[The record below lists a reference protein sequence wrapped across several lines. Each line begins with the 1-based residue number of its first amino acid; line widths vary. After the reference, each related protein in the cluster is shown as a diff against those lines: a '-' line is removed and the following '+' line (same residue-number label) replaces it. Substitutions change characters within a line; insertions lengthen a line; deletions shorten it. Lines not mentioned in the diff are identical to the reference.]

1 MPLTHV
7 LSYQCF
13 GVKWALSRIH
23 FHTHAPTKVLA
34 LTGFFHTGPLHTR
47 SATKVLAL
55 TGLFH
60 TCPSHTR
67 SATKVLALSG
77 HFPQALHTRAR
88 SATKVLASSGHFHTC
103 TFTHVLSYQG
113 FGVNW
118 ALSHRP
124 FTHALSYQGFGV
136 KWELSQMHLH
146 TRAQLP
152 RFWR

>member
-77 HFPQALHTRAR
+77 N
-88 SATKVLASSGHFHTC
+88 FHRC

-118 ALSHRP
+118 ALSH
-124 FTHALSYQGFGV
+124 
-136 KWELSQMHLH
+136 MHLH

-152 RFWR
+152 KSWRYVGTFTYAPSHRCSATKVLALSGRLPRFWR